1 MSAIET
7 AILCAGL
14 LALSLLLGESLKQQ
28 QADLYKDFPFFAE
41 STQGR

>member
-14 LALSLLLGESLKQQ
+14 LALSLLLGENLQQKQN
-28 QADLYKDFPFFAE
+28 DLYADFPFFTE
-41 STQGR
+41 SRER